1 MSHDK
6 EPITSVINEETTS
19 NCTSV
24 DIEKRHDSSSSVLKN
39 VSQTEIKRSPET
51 EGTISRG
58 SESQS
63 TQDQPRSKMFSS
75 KRIGENPQDVLSSHR
90 AIIQRSPI
98 EKLKEKSTTKDS
110 LRSHSLQKEPQA
122 QNPAAM
128 EPSIV
133 KLCAHQ
139 IHDKSNNKNEKL
151 KSPKYFG
158 ERFTK
163 ASMKKCVE
171 RRRRIDNRKLGADS
185 FSWISNPPEAG
196 YIQHPDAKL
205 LIHPSFFSEEGFELC
220 RYNDRCIHERNCGET
235 RIRMAAM
242 SYLRHKDCTTYRDL
256 ELIWGV
262 SRSTIQRKTNEIQTK
277 KLSDLIFLLNP

>member
-6 EPITSVINEETTS
+6 ELVSSTINEETPS
-19 NCTSV
+19 DCTSV
-24 DIEKRHDSSSSVLKN
+24 DIEKRHNSSSPVLKN
-39 VSQTEIKRSPET
+39 VSQSEIKRSPET
-51 EGTISRG
+51 DGRISRG
-58 SESQS
+58 CESQS
-63 TQDQPRSKMFSS
+63 TPKQPRNKEFSNN
-75 KRIGENPQDVLSSHR
+75 IIEENPQDVLSSHR
-90 AIIQRSPI
+90 DNKHTCLN
-98 EKLKEKSTTKDS
+98 EELKEKSTSKDS
-110 LRSHSLQKEPQA
+110 LGSHSLQREPQM
-122 QNPAAM
+122 QNQAHL
-128 EPSIV
+128 EYSVV
-133 KLCAHQ
+133 KLCPHQ
-139 IHDKSNNKNEKL
+139 MHDKSKNNNEKF

-163 ASMKKCVE
+163 PSMKKCVE
-171 RRRRIDNRKLGADS
+171 RRRRIDNRKQGSDS

-196 YIQHPDAKL
+196 YIRHPDAKF

-220 RYNDRCIHERNCGET
+220 GYNDRCVHDRNCAET

-242 SYLRHKDCTTYRDL
+242 SYLRHKDCTTFRDL